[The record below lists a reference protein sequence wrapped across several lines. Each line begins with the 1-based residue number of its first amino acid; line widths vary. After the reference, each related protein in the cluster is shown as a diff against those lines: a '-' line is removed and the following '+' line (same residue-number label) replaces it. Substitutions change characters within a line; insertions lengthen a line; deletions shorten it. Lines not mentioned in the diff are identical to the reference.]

1 MQSQFYLN
9 YIYQTEKVNQ
19 AADALLN
26 QGNCGQLS
34 YLKVVGYKQE
44 QLEKGNVLVELG
56 AVLQ

>member
-26 QGNCGQLS
+26 QGNCGKLS
-34 YLKVVGYKQE
+34 YLKVVGYKQK